1 MPGNRVKISRLGIIE
16 RMMEEAVVDFVP
28 KLDAGKGRDEETRDA
43 ALTALG
49 VPFLRNDSYAETKLI
64 YPKEYSKI
72 VDAVVS
78 VFGS

>member
-1 MPGNRVKISRLGIIE
+1 MPE
-16 RMMEEAVVDFVP
+16 REGTKRPEMP
-28 KLDAGKGRDEETRDA
+28 

-78 VFGS
+78 VFLEAEV

>member
-43 ALTALG
+43 A
-49 VPFLRNDSYAETKLI
+49 
-64 YPKEYSKI
+64 
-72 VDAVVS
+72 
-78 VFGS
+78 